1 MMQVH
6 GLLPVPWYHDI
17 WTVQF
22 SLLFV
27 SCVHGGNLAAMPRA
41 LLLSVCPAL
50 VVISKEKQ
58 SCLLRR
64 HPKNRLVMLW
74 TPVIQRGQRAKK
86 SLQDFYQSSG
96 LYLAA
101 GLPSPSKALGPC
113 KKKNLIHP
121 ERGMVWVPLQYL
133 QKRIWGKKGYQWQK
147 AIVRT
152 DVGKWSNL
160 EIIFWVYLAASEELV
175 WTQASKW
182 IRRLGLVWSKHT
194 YITRAMFCSRLCY
207 WPGRKQIFG
216 EDIPSV
222 FDFSIKS
229 KHWYQLPRK
238 HVEISWCKINCT
250 SKIISMIICGK
261 FPKLESWNNLFFPS
275 K

>member
-6 GLLPVPWYHDI
+6 GLLPVHWYHDI

-113 KKKNLIHP
+113 KKKKSNSPWKRHGVGAFAIFTEKDLG
-121 ERGMVWVPLQYL
+121 EKRVPVA
-133 QKRIWGKKGYQWQK
+133 K
-147 AIVRT
+147 
-152 DVGKWSNL
+152 SNC
-160 EIIFWVYLAASEELV
+160 
-175 WTQASKW
+175 QN
-182 IRRLGLVWSKHT
+182 RCR
-194 YITRAMFCSRLCY
+194 
-207 WPGRKQIFG
+207 
-216 EDIPSV
+216 
-222 FDFSIKS
+222 
-229 KHWYQLPRK
+229 
-238 HVEISWCKINCT
+238 
-250 SKIISMIICGK
+250 
-261 FPKLESWNNLFFPS
+261 
-275 K
+275 